1 MTSGQR
7 IKYFRKMRGMT
18 QTQLAAAAGMSEKN
32 ADVRITQYES
42 EGRHPKKPLRESL
55 ARALHVNPAVISPP
69 DMDSAA
75 GVIQILFMMED
86 LYGIRIDNVQSKLCL
101 IIDPA
106 RMDSELSETV
116 MEWLKMHQRMENGE
130 LTKEEY
136 NMWRYNAPDNTDGS
150 QSLTGGYEERA

>member
-1 MTSGQR
+1 MTVGQR

-18 QTQLAAAAGMSEKN
+18 QTQLAVAAGMSEKN

-55 ARALHVNPAVISPP
+55 ARALHVSPAAISPP

-86 LYGIRIDNVQSKLCL
+86 LYGIRIDNIQSELCL
-101 IIDPA
+101 LIDPA
-106 RMDSELSETV
+106 RMDSELSGMV
-116 MEWLKMHQRMENGE
+116 MEWLRMSQRMENGE

-136 NMWRYNAPDNTDGS
+136 DMWRYNAPNNTEGS
-150 QSLTGGYEERA
+150 QPLTDRSEEET